1 MDARAAKAS
10 DLAIVFGQLADRV
23 STEHTLAGHRGLS
36 PRDALFQNLKE
47 GRAHALADSG
57 GPVAIVSWD
66 ESDGIA
72 TTSFAAAERF
82 FTASTVRFCARHI
95 RRIQA
100 LCGNCPVRSQS
111 WSDRADVAK
120 WFRVIGFVE
129 IGCGD
134 GYRLYELPP
143 RKTAIPAAH

>member
-1 MDARAAKAS
+1 MDARTAHS
-10 DLAIVFGQLADRV
+10 RDLAAVFSHLADRV
-23 STEHTLAGHRGLS
+23 SAEHASAGQRGLS
-36 PRDALFQNLKE
+36 PKDALFLNLKE
-47 GRAHALADSG
+47 GRAHALVDG
-57 GPVAIVSWD
+57 GEPVAIVSWD
-66 ESDGIA
+66 ESDDIA

-100 LCGNCPVRSQS
+100 LCGNRPIQSLS

-129 IGCGD
+129 IGRGD
-134 GYRLYELPP
+134 GYTIYELPP
-143 RKTAIPAAH
+143 QSGSAPKSH